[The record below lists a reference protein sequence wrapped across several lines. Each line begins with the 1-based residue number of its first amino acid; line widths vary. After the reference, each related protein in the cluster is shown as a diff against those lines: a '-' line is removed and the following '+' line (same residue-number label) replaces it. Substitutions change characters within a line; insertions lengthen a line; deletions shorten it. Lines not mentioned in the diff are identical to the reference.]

1 MFISQSLLYFSTVV
15 FILVPSTYTMTFTT
29 LYAESRILQVGAIV
43 LLVIYAAVLH
53 QILANFL
60 RQLLDVQ
67 FDEGYVMSLHI
78 LHDELSPSGHI

>member
-1 MFISQSLLYFSTVV
+1 MLISQSLLYFSTVV

-67 FDEGYVMSLHI
+67 LHQWNMMSLHI
-78 LHDELSPSGHI
+78 LHDELSPAGHI